1 MEFISVKD
9 RLPEPN
15 IEVKIKWKDGSESYA
30 YLCSVCKNE
39 FMDSITGSPLADFP
53 IMWQPLPPEQ
63 TNFNYHLPFY
73 NIMKKTEKKMK
84 KVYMNTFEDDL
95 DARLINVERNW
106 LRRPMAI
113 ILLIPLSIVMTGLH
127 IIEFFHGL
135 FYVSLYQN
143 WLKKLWYQTL
153 PDDDYDDWRDQE

>member
-1 MEFISVKD
+1 
-9 RLPEPN
+9 
-15 IEVKIKWKDGSESYA
+15 
-30 YLCSVCKNE
+30 
-39 FMDSITGSPLADFP
+39 
-53 IMWQPLPPEQ
+53 
-63 TNFNYHLPFY
+63 
-73 NIMKKTEKKMK
+73 MK